1 MIIPLDKL
9 LTLNTNKYIFTK
21 GVMKAVDMVG
31 NIKNYPESDLNWKVV
46 PNVLKL
52 ALEGDVKLVYNHE
65 GEII

>member
-21 GVMKAVDMVG
+21 GVMKAVDMVA

-52 ALEGDVKLVYNHE
+52 ALDDDLTLVYNHE